1 MNEGVGER
9 RRAPQRRHPRRLSS
23 PTKGLLVWVLFFA
36 LFFGLPIVQPWIDVH
51 VGRWTP
57 LELTFETRWK
67 TRGDPGAAQRE
78 AQRGAAALAGLEF
91 ESAAFVED
99 IAASSDIEVRVV
111 DSEGRPIANATVLAT
126 HPDECAP
133 DRWPSSARACFP
145 SGWTLRT
152 QTDADGRARVES
164 AIGRPRAIGVMA
176 DGFVATTRTDQVA
189 GDAGTIVL
197 ARGQRRD
204 GIVVDE
210 ADRPI
215 EGARVRLRGIDDA
228 PWTATD
234 AAGRFTVWGTAHDEI
249 VECIARGFAWRV
261 AHVAGAETGAAPTR
275 VRMLWSAGDF
285 GERLSV
291 IAGLDVPSAGAR
303 ELRVRVVARESGHG
317 ISGARVVARDEPR
330 GYRRPSATFVGT
342 TQTDGF
348 VRVQVPQVC
357 DALVVTSPDR
367 VGVVVPLPRAP
378 IDGVVR
384 IALDAGLRVRGVCV
398 DGEGRLVAG
407 ARVEWRDTESS
418 GAAEGERT
426 NTTQGEIDTD
436 GRGEFEFT
444 VADSDTI
451 EMRGASSSV
460 VGDWMPVFGGDA
472 RETLPIVPR
481 SAEFVRC
488 VDATTREPL
497 RWVLARKSRRS
508 AERAIEQRAE
518 PPPRPHA
525 TNGLTDEP
533 MDRDPRSPDT
543 ESLPSAR
550 EAMYFV
556 SPGYAVA
563 ELPPTAG
570 VDSGRRVVELALS
583 RNDAEPRPGP
593 ARPDLRVACVG
604 VPLEEITL
612 AIWFPRSGSHDFE
625 IALARGGEANLP
637 LAWREPAHIQ
647 AMRTTW
653 GPTGPITRQWLA
665 CTPRLVTVDP
675 ASTEPIVLNVAP
687 ASSGSW
693 SGELVMDDDIAAST
707 SDWVVRFQPGR
718 GTTRAIGWLPDPAPE
733 DVLDGAFAAEWIA
746 CVGPDRR
753 FRFEGI
759 PTGDYAVEVFAR
771 WRGLRDGSTYE
782 TMCARTGASRTTSY
796 GDLRLNAD
804 EAFTKNI
811 HLEWD
816 R

>member
-67 TRGDPGAAQRE
+67 TRGDPGSAQRE
-78 AQRGAAALAGLEF
+78 AQREAAALAGLEF

-99 IAASSDIEVRVV
+99 VAASSDIEVRVV

-126 HPDECAP
+126 HPDEHAP

-152 QTDADGRARVES
+152 PTDADGRARVES
-164 AIGRPRAIGVMA
+164 A
-176 DGFVATTRTDQVA
+176 
-189 GDAGTIVL
+189 
-197 ARGQRRD
+197 
-204 GIVVDE
+204 
-210 ADRPI
+210 
-215 EGARVRLRGIDDA
+215 
-228 PWTATD
+228 
-234 AAGRFTVWGTAHDEI
+234 
-249 VECIARGFAWRV
+249 
-261 AHVAGAETGAAPTR
+261 
-275 VRMLWSAGDF
+275 
-285 GERLSV
+285 
-291 IAGLDVPSAGAR
+291 
-303 ELRVRVVARESGHG
+303 
-317 ISGARVVARDEPR
+317 
-330 GYRRPSATFVGT
+330 
-342 TQTDGF
+342 
-348 VRVQVPQVC
+348 
-357 DALVVTSPDR
+357 
-367 VGVVVPLPRAP
+367 

-556 SPGYAVA
+556 SPGYVVA
-563 ELPPTAG
+563 ELPQGAG

-593 ARPDLRVACVG
+593 ARPDLRVACEG

-637 LAWREPAHIQ
+637 LAWREPAHVQ
-647 AMRTTW
+647 AMPTTW

-665 CTPRLVTVDP
+665 CSPRLVTVDP

-733 DVLDGAFAAEWIA
+733 DVLDGAFAAEWVA

-759 PTGDYAVEVFAR
+759 PTGDYDVEVFAR
-771 WRGLRDGSTYE
+771 WRGPRDGSTYE

-804 EAFTKNI
+804 EAFTKNAY
-811 HLEWD
+811 LEWD

>member
-1 MNEGVGER
+1 MI
-9 RRAPQRRHPRRLSS
+9 PS
-23 PTKGLLVWVLFFA
+23 PTKGLLWVALLLAFGCVQMWATPWVLA
-36 LFFGLPIVQPWIDVH
+36 H

-57 LELTFETRWK
+57 LELTFETRWPA
-67 TRGDPGAAQRE
+67 GVDPAASRRE
-78 AQRGAAALAGLEF
+78 AQREAAALAGLEF
-91 ESAAFVED
+91 ESAAFVENV
-99 IAASSDIEVRVV
+99 APKTDIEVRVV
-111 DSEGRPIANATVLAT
+111 DPEGRPIANATVLAT

-145 SGWTLRT
+145 SAWTLRT

-164 AIGRPRAIGVMA
+164 AIGRPRAIGVMT
-176 DGFVATTRTDQVA
+176 DGFVATTRMDRVA
-189 GDAGTIVL
+189 GDAVTIVL

-215 EGARVRLRGIDDA
+215 EGARVRLCGIEGS
-228 PWTATD
+228 PWTTTD
-234 AAGRFTVWGTAHDEI
+234 AAGRFTLWGTAHEEI
-249 VECIARGFAWRV
+249 VECVARGFDARV
-261 AHVAGAETGAAPTR
+261 AWIAGAATGAAPTS
-275 VRMLWSAGDF
+275 VRMLWSSGDF

-291 IAGLDVPSAGAR
+291 IGGGNVPSAGAR
-303 ELRVRVVARESGHG
+303 ELRVRVVARETGQG
-317 ISGARVVARDEPR
+317 IFGARVLARDEVR
-330 GYRRPSATFVGT
+330 GEPRPSATFLDT
-342 TQTDGF
+342 TQADGF
-348 VRVQVPQVC
+348 MRVRVPQVC
-357 DALVVTSPDR
+357 DALVVTAPDR

-378 IDGVVR
+378 IDGVLR

-398 DGEGRLVAG
+398 DAEGRLVPG
-407 ARVEWRDTESS
+407 ARVEWRDSESS

-426 NTTQGEIDTD
+426 HTTQGEIDTD

-451 EMRGASSSV
+451 EMRGVSGSV
-460 VGDWMPVFGGDA
+460 FGDWMPVFGGDA

-508 AERAIEQRAE
+508 AERAIEKRAE
-518 PPPRPHA
+518 PPQRPRA

-533 MDRDPRSPDT
+533 MDRDPRAPDT

-550 EAMYFV
+550 EAMFFV

-563 ELPPTAG
+563 ELPQGAG

-593 ARPDLRVACVG
+593 ARPDLRVACEG
-604 VPLEEITL
+604 VPLEEISL

-675 ASTEPIVLNVAP
+675 ASTEPIVLQVAP
-687 ASSGSW
+687 ASAGSW
-693 SGELVMDDDIAAST
+693 SGELVMDDHIAAST
-707 SDWVVRFQPGR
+707 SDWVVRFKPGR
-718 GTTRAIGWLPDPAPE
+718 GTTRVVGRLPDPAPE
-733 DVLDGAFAAEWIA
+733 DVLDDSFAAEWVA

-759 PTGDYAVEVFAR
+759 PTGDYDVEVFAR
-771 WRGLRDGSTYE
+771 WRGPRDGSTYE
-782 TMCARTGASRTTSY
+782 TMCARTRNGGSPFS

>member
-23 PTKGLLVWVLFFA
+23 PTKGLLAWVLFFA

-78 AQRGAAALAGLEF
+78 AQREAAALAGLEF

-164 AIGRPRAIGVMA
+164 A
-176 DGFVATTRTDQVA
+176 
-189 GDAGTIVL
+189 
-197 ARGQRRD
+197 
-204 GIVVDE
+204 
-210 ADRPI
+210 
-215 EGARVRLRGIDDA
+215 
-228 PWTATD
+228 
-234 AAGRFTVWGTAHDEI
+234 
-249 VECIARGFAWRV
+249 
-261 AHVAGAETGAAPTR
+261 
-275 VRMLWSAGDF
+275 
-285 GERLSV
+285 
-291 IAGLDVPSAGAR
+291 
-303 ELRVRVVARESGHG
+303 
-317 ISGARVVARDEPR
+317 
-330 GYRRPSATFVGT
+330 
-342 TQTDGF
+342 
-348 VRVQVPQVC
+348 
-357 DALVVTSPDR
+357 
-367 VGVVVPLPRAP
+367 

-637 LAWREPAHIQ
+637 LAWREPAHVQ